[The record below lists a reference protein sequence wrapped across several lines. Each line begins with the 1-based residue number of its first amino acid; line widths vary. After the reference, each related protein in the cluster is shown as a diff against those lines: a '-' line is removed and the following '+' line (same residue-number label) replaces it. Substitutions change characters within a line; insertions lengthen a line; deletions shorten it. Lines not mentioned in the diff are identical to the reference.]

1 MPHWPTDRW
10 RRQRNNAAAHSPPLA
25 LIQRTS
31 GGIRL
36 IAVDALAAAN
46 GLTPGMRLADARA
59 LVPDLING
67 DADPAGDQEALAQL
81 CDWCSRF
88 SPWASVDGSDGLI
101 LDASGV
107 PHLFGGETA
116 MLQMMQQ
123 AFAQLGCD
131 ARLAI
136 ADTPAAAWAWARH
149 GKGPDGK
156 SGVLPP
162 GSGLDRLGPLPVEA
176 LRLADDIAGD
186 LKRLGLSD
194 VAALAKLPRGPLT
207 RRFGP
212 QLVDRLDKLFG
223 RSEEPISPRLVPAPW
238 RARASLAEPILTRD
252 AIDTVLRHLLDALC
266 NLLEQ
271 HQRGAR
277 QLSLHAYRVDGHVQT
292 LRVGTSRASR
302 SPPHLFRLYRDL
314 LDGIDPGFGID
325 MMLLDASA
333 TEPLAGSQQAIAA
346 PGEEDDDGIAECIDR
361 LQARLGRKSVF
372 RLQAME
378 SHWPERAIHAAPPLA
393 PPLPLKPTAA
403 VRPVAL
409 LPYPQML
416 DIEAGSTGWPG
427 AIHWHRRRRDLVRM
441 EGPERIAPE
450 WWRDDDETPRDYYR
464 AEDTEG
470 RRYWLFRSRETW
482 FLHGLFA

>member
-1 MPHWPTDRW
+1 
-10 RRQRNNAAAHSPPLA
+10 
-25 LIQRTS
+25 
-31 GGIRL
+31 
-36 IAVDALAAAN
+36 
-46 GLTPGMRLADARA
+46 MRLADARA
-59 LVPDLING
+59 LVPELVTG

-88 SPWASVDGSDGLI
+88 SPWAAMDGADGLI
-101 LDASGV
+101 LDARGV

-116 MLQMMQQ
+116 MLQKMRQ
-123 AFAQLGCD
+123 ALAQLGCD
-131 ARLAI
+131 AGLAI

-149 GKGPDGK
+149 GK
-156 SGVLPP
+156 SRVLPP

-176 LRLADDIAGD
+176 LRLADDISGD
-186 LKRLGLSD
+186 LKRLGLAD
-194 VAALAKLPRGPLT
+194 IAALAKLPRGPLT

-212 QLVDRLDKLFG
+212 QPVDRLDKLLG

-252 AIDTVLRHLLDALC
+252 AIDTVLRHLLAALC
-266 NLLEQ
+266 QLLEQ
-271 HQRGAR
+271 QQRGAR
-277 QLSLHAYRVDGHVQT
+277 QLTLHAYRVDGHVQS

-325 MMLLDASA
+325 MMLLEATI

-346 PGEEDDDGIAECIDR
+346 PGEEEDGGIAECIDR
-361 LQARLGRKSVF
+361 LQARLGHKAVF

-378 SHWPERAIHAAPPLA
+378 SHWPERVIQAAPPFA
-393 PPLPLKPTAA
+393 PPHSLQPAA
-403 VRPVAL
+403 PRPVAL

-416 DIEAGSTGWPG
+416 DSEAGNTGRPG

-450 WWRDDDETPRDYYR
+450 WWRDPDEAPRDYYR